1 MSARGTYQRGAKP
14 AKTVAKLEITL
25 KLSDVDLSSY
35 DAIHVAGGRCATF
48 DLFPNEDVAKALE
61 YFWAIRTGDPRFLSN
76 PTGQCVHC
84 RTKARIHIPAL
95 VRGIP
100 TADAR

>member
-1 MSARGTYQRGAKP
+1 MSARGTYPPGAKAP
-14 AKTVAKLEITL
+14 KTVAKLEITL

-61 YFWAIRTGDPRFLSN
+61 YFWAIRTGDPGFLSS

-84 RTKARIHIPAL
+84 RTKARIHIRL

-100 TADAR
+100 TADSC